1 MVLFDFLLSADRF
14 LFKRGLRK
22 TEVYGGGLLTNSFAL
37 VQTGLMFARW
47 ASGTFCALCKQVF
60 CRLCFGGMTIEKDF
74 GRAATI
80 AGGIVPTK
88 V

>member
-1 MVLFDFLLSADRF
+1 MVLLDFLLSADRF

-22 TEVYGGGLLTNSFAL
+22 TEVYGGLLTNSFAL

-47 ASGTFCALCKQVF
+47 ASGTFFALCKQVF